1 MNDGLKCGLFLVAG
15 MALGA
20 LSVVALSKGKL
31 DFRPVASDLISRG
44 LDVKD
49 ALAGKLEAMKEDLED
64 IAAAARQKSD
74 KRKTE
79 AAGEKA

>member
-1 MNDGLKCGLFLVAG
+1 MNEGLKYGLLLFAG

-20 LSVVALSKGKL
+20 LGAVALSKGKL

-44 LDVKD
+44 MDVKD
-49 ALAGKLEAMKEDLED
+49 VLAGRLEAMKEDLED
-64 IAAAARQKSD
+64 IKAAARQKSD

-79 AAGEKA
+79 AAQKA